1 MENKEFYIKYS
12 QNQPVGVKTHLLNTH
27 TFEWIQTVFT
37 VGHLVAAYRTAVTP
51 LLDHSSVAQ
60 LTLHLPDSIARSAS
74 GLGEDCFAN
83 VAENDTTLRT
93 GLVITRLNGFGSND
107 LQPLIIK
114 SKNGYA
120 PAPQGIEATGTAV
133 DIDTPSFGPAGY
145 KSRNNVCFPFF
156 DHSNS

>member
-37 VGHLVAAYRTAVTP
+37 VGHLVAAYLPNSLLANTP
-51 LLDHSSVAQ
+51 LEL

-120 PAPQGIEATGTAV
+120 PAPQGIEAAGTAV

>member
-1 MENKEFYIKYS
+1 MENKEFYIKYL
-12 QNQPVGVKTHLLNTH
+12 NNGPVAVDTAYDGNGRKRDRALA
-27 TFEWIQTVFT
+27 T
-37 VGHLVAAYRTAVTP
+37 VGHLVAAYLPNSLLANTP
-51 LLDHSSVAQ
+51 LEL